1 MTIIKI
7 KIKIILIK
15 NDFIKNFIIKVN
27 NSNNENNYKI
37 LMITIMIL
45 IMIKNNTQKQT
56 NDNKR

>member
-15 NDFIKNFIIKVN
+15 NDYIKNFMIKVN

>member
-15 NDFIKNFIIKVN
+15 NDYIKNFMIKVN
-27 NSNNENNYKI
+27 ISNNENNYKI